1 MKYTR
6 EQVITSLELH
16 NWSSGARCKNCSYKN
31 HVNCTTDL
39 LTDAIALLKDTVVE
53 EAKWIPAESS
63 RYGSM
68 YAGAKCSNCGGGVD
82 GYVSIHF
89 KFCPFCGKKMEEHQ
103 HNPVASGYYVEPKG
117 ERIGGVLAAPKDTW
131 IISGDRVEED

>member
-1 MKYTR
+1 MENKDR
-6 EQVITSLELH
+6 ELYLEIADDMTPEAEELCKQIL
-16 NWSSGARCKNCSYKN
+16 AR
-31 HVNCTTDL
+31 
-39 LTDAIALLKDTVVE
+39 LTKSR

-89 KFCPFCGKKMEEHQ
+89 KFCPFCGKRMKDYK
-103 HNPVASGYYVEPKG
+103 PYTAVAIGDKTASTDDTSIVYVGNG
-117 ERIGGVLAAPKDTW
+117 EVDDIQIYGCRA
-131 IISGDRVEED
+131 EED

>member
-1 MKYTR
+1 MKYTK

-39 LTDAIALLKDTVVE
+39 LTDAILLLKDTTVE
-53 EAKWIPAESS
+53 EAKWISAESS

-89 KFCPFCGKKMEEHQ
+89 KFCPFCGKRMEEPK
-103 HNPVASGYYVEPKG
+103 HNPVASGYVVEPEG
-117 ERIGGVLAAPKDTW
+117 ERIGGVLVEPKDTW
-131 IISGDRVEED
+131 IISGYRVEED